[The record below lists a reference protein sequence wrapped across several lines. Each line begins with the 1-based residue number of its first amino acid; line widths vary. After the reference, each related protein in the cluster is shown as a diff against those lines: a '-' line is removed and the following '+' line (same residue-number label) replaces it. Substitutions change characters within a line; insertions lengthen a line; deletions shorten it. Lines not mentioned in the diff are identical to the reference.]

1 MCLNSSKIKLYG
13 LNWFVKGS
21 FFSWSSFI
29 FGMNV
34 YCICFLKFIISNSFP
49 SMIFSK
55 ASLVAEEDMMFA
67 TSLFL
72 GTVPKLL
79 LDVLFIISC
88 SFDVLGTL
96 FRYIIIQVHCLFNL
110 KMFRIN
116 SVILGWLETFF
127 MNTSLSQSFLDFSSF
142 GMPLWIIRTLPYTSG
157 CSTTFNYFC
166 AFFICWWHYYW
177 TTWRWL
183 NSIFTEANF
192 VVFLYI
198 RIIILQIVLK
208 ETVYEFFNFKI
219 NHNIPHL
226 HFAKTLYSCFR
237 RL

>member
-1 MCLNSSKIKLYG
+1 
-13 LNWFVKGS
+13 
-21 FFSWSSFI
+21 
-29 FGMNV
+29 
-34 YCICFLKFIISNSFP
+34 
-49 SMIFSK
+49 
-55 ASLVAEEDMMFA
+55 MMFA

-96 FRYIIIQVHCLFNL
+96 FRYIIIQVHYLFNL

-208 ETVYEFFNFKI
+208 ETAYEFFNFKI

-237 RL
+237 RLYLNNALNRNCLPESIYWNYSEKFLTINKTSTDNPIKIKTKVQQHKTVYHFVKTNAT